1 MEVKGTLAGLF
12 FKICLKREDLASRP
26 GRLWVECEVQ
36 ADDTRQMSTGD
47 FVSIFTQGPGILQG
61 LLLLDQLWARELEG
75 LVVLFYLTLLTNFV
89 FVSVCQHCS
98 SSLADCLKLL
108 K

>member
-47 FVSIFTQGPGILQG
+47 
-61 LLLLDQLWARELEG
+61 
-75 LVVLFYLTLLTNFV
+75 LFPF
-89 FVSVCQHCS
+89 
-98 SSLADCLKLL
+98 LL
-108 K
+108 KALEFFKASSYWISCGQEN